1 LKSSPLSYTPNE
13 FREPRTE
20 GIVAMRIGYARVS
33 TEEQN
38 LDLQLAA
45 LKEAGCPRIFT
56 DTSSGARLDRLG
68 LREALSHVREDDTV
82 VVWKLDRLG
91 RTVKGLV
98 DLVNQFETQHVHFK
112 SLTDSIDTTTPAGR
126 FFFHVMA
133 SLAQMER
140 ELLIER
146 TQAGLAAARRQGRVG
161 GRKRKMTEP
170 KMKAA
175 KNLLAAGTPPR
186 EVAQSLGV
194 SVPTLYRWVPAGSR
208 V

>member
-1 LKSSPLSYTPNE
+1 L
-13 FREPRTE
+13 
-20 GIVAMRIGYARVS
+20 
-33 TEEQN
+33 
-38 LDLQLAA
+38 
-45 LKEAGCPRIFT
+45 
-56 DTSSGARLDRLG
+56 
-68 LREALSHVREDDTV
+68 HVREDDTV

-161 GRKRKMTEP
+161 GRKRLMTEP
-170 KMKAA
+170 KVKAA
-175 KNLLAAGTPPR
+175 KKLLAAGTPSREWRRTLGCLCPR
-186 EVAQSLGV
+186 CTAGCRPGHATDLRL
-194 SVPTLYRWVPAGSR
+194 PTYLLQLLRMGGRPSKDDQRRIVGGTERVSR
-208 V
+208 VVLLSRA